1 MNATETAAV
10 SAIASVTTRPYA
22 SGPVPGQIPGQVP
35 EPIPG
40 PLPGSL
46 PVQVPGPAVGA
57 KDVGKGSLQR
67 TGRSLWNYIITMDV
81 VTTKATNDDPGGV
94 QGGDPDDDHGGNDH
108 GGGLDDNH
116 AGSDQGGG
124 PDNNR

>member
-1 MNATETAAV
+1 MNATEAAAV
-10 SAIASVTTRPYA
+10 SAIASVTRPYDR
-22 SGPVPGQIPGQVP
+22 GPVPGPIPGQVLG
-35 EPIPG
+35 PISG
-40 PLPGSL
+40 PLPGPL
-46 PVQVPGPAVGA
+46 PVQVPRPAVGA

-81 VTTKATNDDPGGV
+81 ITTKATNDDHGGV

-108 GGGLDDNH
+108 GGGQDDNH

-124 PDNNR
+124 PDDNR